1 MISHKY
7 FLKEY
12 LRPMCLHERTLLLSF
27 KEEKNSSLTQTVS
40 KNDPTVIIKP
50 DKDNTISKIEGPI
63 SLMIIDAINKQ
74 INK

>member
-1 MISHKY
+1 
-7 FLKEY
+7 
-12 LRPMCLHERTLLLSF
+12 MCLHERTLLLSF